1 MKVTYLGTAAA
12 ERVPAI
18 FCNCRICRHA
28 MEKKGREIRTQ
39 TQALLDDGKLLI
51 DFPGDS
57 YLHRLSGRV
66 DYNRVEALLLT
77 HWHSDHFYGEDLAY
91 RMSGYANGIT
101 TQLAVYGN
109 AYVKG
114 FYDRA
119 FQLEGRYDEQRLTYH
134 LLEAYQK
141 TWINGYEVYSLP
153 AQHGHFAEDCFIY
166 VIKDP
171 TGKTLL
177 YGHDTGYLT
186 EEMFAFLEANK
197 FIFDC
202 VSMDCTGQT
211 NADQMANHM
220 NWSQNIQMKQ
230 ELMDRKLATEKTIFV
245 ANHFSHNGGKT
256 YQEMADLS
264 ASEMII
270 TAYDGLEI
278 HL

>member
-101 TQLAVYGN
+101 TQLAVYSN

-141 TWINGYEVYSLP
+141 TWINAMKCILYRHNMVILP
-153 AQHGHFAEDCFIY
+153 KIVLSMSSKIQQAKHF
-166 VIKDP
+166 
-171 TGKTLL
+171 
-177 YGHDTGYLT
+177 
-186 EEMFAFLEANK
+186 
-197 FIFDC
+197 
-202 VSMDCTGQT
+202 SMDT
-211 NADQMANHM
+211 
-220 NWSQNIQMKQ
+220 IQ
-230 ELMDRKLATEKTIFV
+230 AT
-245 ANHFSHNGGKT
+245 
-256 YQEMADLS
+256 
-264 ASEMII
+264 
-270 TAYDGLEI
+270 
-278 HL
+278 